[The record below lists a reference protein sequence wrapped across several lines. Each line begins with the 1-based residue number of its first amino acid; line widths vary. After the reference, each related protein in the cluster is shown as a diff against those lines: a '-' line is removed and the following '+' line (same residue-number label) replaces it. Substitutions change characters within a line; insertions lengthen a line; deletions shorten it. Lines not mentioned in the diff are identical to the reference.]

1 MNQYCGRFIT
11 FEGGEGVGKST
22 NIRFV
27 AEWLQQQGV
36 DVLVTR
42 EPGGT
47 DIAETIRNQLLKAH
61 HQETMSDMTELLLVF
76 AARAQHLE
84 ALIKPALAQGQWVLC
99 DRFTDSTI
107 AYQGFGRGLS
117 LELIQQ
123 LKALV
128 QQQLEPDCTF
138 WLDAPVS
145 VGMARARGRAA
156 TAGEAIDRFETEQQ
170 AFFER
175 VYRGFAQLAASESRF
190 RRIDASVS
198 LDEVQQAL
206 LAALTPLLPELS

>member
-1 MNQYCGRFIT
+1 M
-11 FEGGEGVGKST
+11 
-22 NIRFV
+22 
-27 AEWLQQQGV
+27 
-36 DVLVTR
+36 
-42 EPGGT
+42 
-47 DIAETIRNQLLKAH
+47 
-61 HQETMSDMTELLLVF
+61 
-76 AARAQHLE
+76 
-84 ALIKPALAQGQWVLC
+84 LC

-123 LKALV
+123 LKTLV

-145 VGMARARGRAA
+145 VGMARARCRAE

-175 VYRGFAQLAASESRF
+175 VYQGFAQLATSESRF

-206 LAALTPLLPELS
+206 LAALTPLLPEVL

>member
-123 LKALV
+123 LKTLV

-145 VGMARARGRAA
+145 VGMARARGRAE

-175 VYRGFAQLAASESRF
+175 VYQGFAQLAASESRF